1 MVSKA
6 RVRDEKTYDWM
17 LDVLSDLRLFSK
29 ANGFERLAS
38 ELEDVSLTAA
48 AEISARAGAVPG
60 RQSNRL
66 T

>member
-1 MVSKA
+1 MCKA

-60 RQSNRL
+60 RQSSRL

>member
-60 RQSNRL
+60 RQSSRL